1 MSLAEVEQVLDLQPA
16 SHGLVGQESVAEQAV
31 NARRLR
37 PLLLRAA
44 APPYLV
50 AADVAVFVLIVLLHW
65 PHPVQALVLA
75 VIMFCFWLGGLYRSR
90 LRLSILDDFPYVLG
104 GVLAG
109 LVVEVA
115 AAGLLP
121 HMEPGREQVPR
132 LVALLVMF
140 LIVKSLAYAVVR
152 WARCSGRVRHT
163 ALVIGA
169 GHVGMRLTHNL
180 QEHQE
185 FGLDVVGFVD
195 SRPRVQDERE
205 LPAPLLGGQDHLA
218 ELIEDFA
225 VRVVIVAFG
234 SVRESELVDILRTCD
249 RLRCE
254 IFFIPR
260 LFEMS
265 YTTRDMDQAWGIP
278 LVRVRRAPY
287 RRLSWRMKRLVDV
300 LISGTALL
308 LLLPLMALIAFAV
321 RLEGGPGVIFR
332 QHRVGVDG
340 REITVLK
347 FRSLRPVSDDESAT
361 RWNIAHDDRLGPVG
375 RMLRKSSLDEL
386 PQLWNILIGSMTL
399 VGPRPERP
407 HFVKEFGQKV
417 PRYMARHRV
426 PAGLTGWAQVHGL
439 RGDTSIEHRA
449 GFDNYYIENWSL
461 WGDFKIMMRT
471 VEQLLRVRGG

>member
-1 MSLAEVEQVLDLQPA
+1 MSIAEVEEPA
-16 SHGLVGQESVAEQAV
+16 LAPLMAVSYESVPERAV
-31 NARRLR
+31 KARRLR
-37 PLLLRAA
+37 PPLLRWPAPRYLLL
-44 APPYLV
+44 
-50 AADVAVFVLIVLLHW
+50 ADVLVFGLISLRQW
-65 PHPVQALVLA
+65 AHPVQALVLA
-75 VIMFCFWLGGLYRSR
+75 VILLCFWLGGLYRSR
-90 LRLSILDDFPYVLG
+90 LRLSVLDDFPFILG

-109 LVVEVA
+109 FVTEMA
-115 AAGLLP
+115 MAGLDP
-121 HMEPGREQVPR
+121 EMEPGRALLPR
-132 LVALLVMF
+132 LVALLATV
-140 LIVKSLAYAVVR
+140 LLAKHVAYAVIR
-152 WARCSGRVRHT
+152 WARRRGLVRHT

-169 GHVGMRLTHNL
+169 GHVGMRLTQNL
-180 QEHQE
+180 HEHRE

-195 SRPRVQDERE
+195 SRPRVEDVSE
-205 LPAPLLGGQDHLA
+205 LPAPLLGGQDQLA

-287 RRLSWRMKRLVDV
+287 RRLSWRMKRVVDV
-300 LISGTALL
+300 VLSATGLL
-308 LLLPLMALIAFAV
+308 LLLPVMLVCAVAV

-347 FRSLRPVSDDESAT
+347 FRSLRPVDDAESAT
-361 RWNIAHDDRLGPVG
+361 HWNISQDDRLGPVG
-375 RMLRKSSLDEL
+375 RLLRKTSLDEL
-386 PQLWNILIGSMTL
+386 PQLWNILMGSMTL

-407 HFVKEFGQKV
+407 HFVREFGGTV
-417 PRYMARHRV
+417 PRYMARQRV

-461 WGDFKIMMRT
+461 WGDFKIMLRT
-471 VEQLLRVRGG
+471 LEQVFRVRGA

>member
-1 MSLAEVEQVLDLQPA
+1 MTLAEAAQPLPPQVA
-16 SHGLVGQESVAEQAV
+16 GHESLPEQAL
-31 NARRLR
+31 NAKRLR
-37 PLLLRAA
+37 PLLLRWP
-44 APPYLV
+44 APPYLLV
-50 AADVAVFVLIVLLHW
+50 ADVLVFVLIGLSQWVHS
-65 PHPVQALVLA
+65 VQALVLA
-75 VIMFCFWLGGLYRSR
+75 VILYCFWLGGLYRSR
-90 LRLSILDDFPYVLG
+90 LRLSVLDDFPYILG

-109 LVVEVA
+109 FVTEVA
-115 AAGLLP
+115 AAGLVP
-121 HMEPGREQVPR
+121 DMEPSRSQLTR
-132 LVALLVMF
+132 LAALLGMF
-140 LIVKSLAYAVVR
+140 LLLKCVAYAIIR
-152 WARCSGRVRHT
+152 WARRSGRVRHT

-169 GHVGMRLTHNL
+169 GHVGMRLTHCL
-180 QEHQE
+180 LEHRE
-185 FGLDVVGFVD
+185 FGLDPVGFVE
-195 SRPRVQDERE
+195 SQPRVEHMSE
-205 LPAPLLGGQDHLA
+205 LPAPLLGRPDQLA
-218 ELIEDFA
+218 SLIEDFA

-265 YTTRDMDQAWGIP
+265 YTTRDMDQVWGIP

-287 RRLSWRMKRLVDV
+287 RRLSWRMKRVVDV
-300 LISGTALL
+300 LLSGGALL
-308 LLLPLMALIAFAV
+308 LLLPVLLAVAIAV
-321 RLEGGPGVIFR
+321 RLEGGAGVIFR

-347 FRSLRPVSDDESAT
+347 FRSLRPADEDESQT
-361 RWNIAHDDRLGPVG
+361 RWNIGSDNRLGPVG
-375 RMLRKSSLDEL
+375 RFLRKTSLDEL
-386 PQLWNILIGSMTL
+386 PQLWNIFTGSMTI

-407 HFVKEFGQKV
+407 HFVSEFKESV

-461 WGDFKIMMRT
+461 WGDFKIMIRT
-471 VEQLLRVRGG
+471 VEQVLRARGG